1 MENVSKDIVVG
12 HSPIDGD
19 NRELWKYLKVIPVII
34 LTLVTLIGNGLV
46 IMMFIRYKQL
56 RKCKNIFIV
65 SLAFADFLIGC
76 TMPVYILEGL
86 GGRLWPMHGP
96 FCRLFLMFRYSLFYI
111 SLLSIML
118 ISVDRWWS
126 INHPFSYRVRQSR
139 RLALWSVLFSWGLS
153 FAIYAP
159 PTLGWNDV
167 DYSKKPVV
175 ATPKIIISLLSS
187 TFSPTDT
194 ETTPSQSAIPID
206 STQVTCHAPFEN
218 NLIFIALT
226 SFILYLLPLL
236 ALWII
241 NASIYFKISQRKGM
255 KIRRSL
261 STSDTYFLNYRKSSS
276 ESDTMGQLEEFLD
289 SMLPNV
295 HRKGSSVG
303 CTLLNEEKRN
313 SFVGPL
319 STKRNPLSHYVT
331 NTSAFAHYSRIIQH
345 KRHVSFDAT
354 GMMMPVMKQKRYSV
368 IGLTKGGSTSSNSSN
383 SSSGSSSSGSR
394 GGLAPR
400 RQSDDLVKDMFVK
413 QDKKAACSLGFLVLV
428 FTLCWTPYT
437 VCSILRSADWIW
449 YIPSLAMTIS
459 YWILATNSAINPFLY
474 GLCNSDFRKAF
485 RSWCKHRNSKQ
496 RRFEEALLYYGIPQ
510 NNEPEVIQEQ
520 TSSTPSRDSRKIP

>member
-1 MENVSKDIVVG
+1 MENVSKDILMGPSPVG
-12 HSPIDGD
+12 GD
-19 NRELWKYLKVIPVII
+19 SVEFWKYLKVLPVIT
-34 LTLVTLIGNGLV
+34 LTLITLIGNGLV
-46 IMMFIRYKQL
+46 TIMFIRYKQL

-76 TMPVYILEGL
+76 TMPVYILEEL
-86 GGRLWPMHGP
+86 GGRLWSIQGP
-96 FCRLFLMFRYSLFYI
+96 FCRVFLMFRYSLFYI

-139 RLALWSVLFSWGLS
+139 KLALWSVLFSWGLS

-167 DYSKKPVV
+167 DHSKNQVV
-175 ATPKIIISLLSS
+175 VTPKTLFSILSS
-187 TFSPTDT
+187 TVGPIAS
-194 ETTPSQSAIPID
+194 ETTPSQPVISID

-226 SFILYLLPLL
+226 SIILYLLPLL

-261 STSDTYFLNYRKSSS
+261 STSDTFFLNYRKSSS

-289 SMLPNV
+289 NMLPNI
-295 HRKGSSVG
+295 HRKGSNVG
-303 CTLLNEEKRN
+303 GMLICDEKRN

-319 STKRNPLSHYVT
+319 STRRNPLSHYVS
-331 NTSAFAHYSRIIQH
+331 NTSAFAQYARIIQH

-354 GMMMPVMKQKRYSV
+354 GMMMPVTKQKRYSI
-368 IGLTKGGSTSSNSSN
+368 IGLTKGGSTSSNSSS

-394 GGLAPR
+394 SGLALR

-437 VCSILRSADWIW
+437 VCSILRSAYGSW

-459 YWILATNSAINPFLY
+459 YWVLATNSAINPFLY

-485 RSWCKHRNSKQ
+485 RSWCKNRNSKQ

-510 NNEPEVIQEQ
+510 NNEPEVIHEQ
-520 TSSTPSRDSRKIP
+520 TSSTPSHDSRKIP